1 MNSNSYYDFHAVVE
15 SNVTVEDASRKFE
28 VISEGKFNAET
39 SFYRY
44 KAALMTAT
52 GQPNRNGRIWPQ
64 KFVDT
69 MIKAPHIIEM
79 MEFAGG
85 LPGENGHPIPPT
97 GQVSMERI
105 VTIDPNNVAILIKKW
120 WWEGELLMGIVD
132 TLNEGVGS
140 PGYRLMR
147 DIEQG
152 VVPAHSARTLVPQR
166 RNADG
171 TISVT
176 APGRFVTVDR
186 VYGPSCKEAYRSVDI
201 PVKNIVKKSEFDS
214 AMENFTS
221 YALEH
226 SEAVKYVLDKMNPA
240 METASIDRNGTF
252 SVKTENHGHI
262 FIPMER
268 NLRNEIADF
277 MTAF

>member
-1 MNSNSYYDFHAVVE
+1 MNSNSYYDFHAVIE
-15 SNVTVEDASRKFE
+15 SNVAVDDASRKFE
-28 VISEGKFNAET
+28 VLSEGKFNAET

-44 KAALMTAT
+44 KAALMAAD
-52 GQPNRNGRIWPQ
+52 GKPNRNGRMWPQ
-64 KFVDT
+64 KFVDA
-69 MIKAPHIIEM
+69 MIKAPHITEM
-79 MEFAGG
+79 MDFAGG

-120 WWEGELLMGIVD
+120 WWEGDLLVGIVD
-132 TLNEGVGS
+132 TLNEGPGS

-147 DIEQG
+147 DIAQG
-152 VVPAHSARTLVPQR
+152 VIPAHSARTLVPQR

-226 SEAVKYVLDKMNPA
+226 SEAVKHVLDKMAPV
-240 METASIDRNGTF
+240 METAAIDKNGTF
-252 SVKTENHGHI
+252 SIATEDCGHI
-262 FIPMER
+262 FIPTER
-268 NLRNEIADF
+268 NLRNEIASF
-277 MTAF
+277 MTSF